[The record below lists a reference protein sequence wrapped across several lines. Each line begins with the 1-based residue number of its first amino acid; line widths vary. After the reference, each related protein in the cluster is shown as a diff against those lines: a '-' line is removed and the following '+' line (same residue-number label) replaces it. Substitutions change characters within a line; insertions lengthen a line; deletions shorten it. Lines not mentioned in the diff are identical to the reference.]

1 MDFGIM
7 FFSSSGAG
15 EQANKYD
22 LLMDTASFADRNG
35 FASIW
40 TPERHFHEFGGL
52 YPNPSVL
59 SAALAMII
67 RNVQIRAG
75 SLISPL
81 HDPVRIAEEWVVVD

>member
-35 FASIW
+35 FSSVRKGRSHASHVC
-40 TPERHFHEFGGL
+40 RARDGG
-52 YPNPSVL
+52 S
-59 SAALAMII
+59 
-67 RNVQIRAG
+67 
-75 SLISPL
+75 
-81 HDPVRIAEEWVVVD
+81 